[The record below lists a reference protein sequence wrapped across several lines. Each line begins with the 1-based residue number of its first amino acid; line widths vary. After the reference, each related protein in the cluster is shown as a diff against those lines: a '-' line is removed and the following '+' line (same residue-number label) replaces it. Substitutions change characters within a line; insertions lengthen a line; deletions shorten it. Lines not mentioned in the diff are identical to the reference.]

1 MRNGNAIKAA
11 IKTTLQMT
19 WAAAKQTRRLDTL
32 IVRFAGTG
40 ASMTRNNH
48 DISVNLPDF
57 LGSKA
62 YSDAHADRIVA
73 MALHEIGHGFFTVD
87 AAWDDVVCA
96 NDRDPLLHRC
106 INAFEDVR
114 MERALIDSGF
124 AVGARK
130 LLPVLLAHMVK
141 DVKAE
146 TFSDKANIPFAICVN
161 GRGYGIDVLPLVRD
175 PVFVAII
182 EQGIARCA
190 GLRSTADAAAAGL
203 WLWRLLKQLDAAP
216 PTQPD
221 QPDDGDKPD
230 APTEDGEQGEDGDE
244 PTEGGEQ
251 GDEGEGEGDGE
262 GDGEGEGE
270 GEGDGESV
278 IKVGDRVLCPDGK
291 IGTVRSIDAS
301 GVAVVNWE

>member
-19 WAAAKQTRRLDTL
+19 WAAAKQTRRLDNL
-32 IVRFAGTG
+32 VVRFAGTG

-73 MALHEIGHGFFTVD
+73 MALHEIGHGFFTID
-87 AAWDDVVCA
+87 AAWDDVVFA

-130 LLPVLLAHMVK
+130 LLPVLLAHMTK
-141 DVKAE
+141 DVKPE
-146 TFSDKANIPFAICVN
+146 TFDDKANIPFAICVN

-175 PVFVAII
+175 PVFLSII

-190 GLRSTADAAAAGL
+190 GLRSTADAAGAGL
-203 WLWRLLKQLDAAP
+203 WLWRLLKQLDVAP
-216 PTQPD
+216 PDQPTQPD

-230 APTEDGEQGEDGDE
+230 TPTEDGEQGEDGDE
-244 PTEGGEQ
+244 PTEGGDK
-251 GDEGEGEGDGE
+251 GDEPTDGEGEGEGDGE
-262 GDGEGEGE
+262 GDGE
-270 GEGDGESV
+270 GESV

-291 IGTVRSIDAS
+291 IGTVQSIDAS
-301 GVAVVNWE
+301 GNTIVDFS

>member
-19 WAAAKQTRRLDTL
+19 WAAAKQTRRLDNL
-32 IVRFAGTG
+32 VVRFAGTG
-40 ASMTRNNH
+40 ASMTRHNY
-48 DISVNLPDF
+48 DISIHLPDF

-73 MALHEIGHGFFTVD
+73 MALHEIGHGFFTID
-87 AAWDDVVCA
+87 AAWDSVVCA
-96 NDRDPLLHRC
+96 NGGDPLLHRC

-130 LLPVLLAHMVK
+130 LLPVLLAHMTK
-141 DVKAE
+141 DVKPE
-146 TFSDKANIPFAICVN
+146 TFDDKSNIPFAICVN

-190 GLRSTADAAAAGL
+190 ALRSTADAAAAGL

-216 PTQPD
+216 PDEPNDEQ
-221 QPDDGDKPD
+221 G
-230 APTEDGEQGEDGDE
+230 EDGEQGEDE
-244 PTEGGEQ
+244 PTEGGEK
-251 GDEGEGEGDGE
+251 

-270 GEGDGESV
+270 GEGDGDGESI